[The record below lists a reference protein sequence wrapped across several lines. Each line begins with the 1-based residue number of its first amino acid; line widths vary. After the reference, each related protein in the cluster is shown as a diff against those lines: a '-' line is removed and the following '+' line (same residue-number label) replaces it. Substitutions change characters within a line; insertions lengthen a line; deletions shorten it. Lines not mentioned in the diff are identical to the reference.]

1 MRFREFMWTNHH
13 GEVIKLKVIYH
24 SRQFGVQPCDLC
36 CFKDTCN
43 SVTYF
48 EYKYPTMCLIEDC
61 YYERIDK

>member
-43 SVTYF
+43 NVTYF
-48 EYKYPTMCLIEDC
+48 EYKYPTMCLNEDC